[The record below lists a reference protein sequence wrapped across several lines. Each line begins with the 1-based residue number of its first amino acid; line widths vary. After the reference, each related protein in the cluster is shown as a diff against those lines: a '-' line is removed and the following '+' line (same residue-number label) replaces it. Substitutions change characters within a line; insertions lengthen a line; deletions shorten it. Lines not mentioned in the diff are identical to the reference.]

1 MTQNSLVKKFV
12 FLPCLRMCNIY
23 WDYIRWI
30 VWPIVEGLCQ
40 RNEIYRINVN
50 TQWSYPLYANILDS
64 LKMKNGISL
73 TPLNC
78 DLNALTFALNDS
90 AAALVVLFTK

>member
-1 MTQNSLVKKFV
+1 MSICDILKGNVVKNSWFSGEFSVKICTLKLQKF
-12 FLPCLRMCNIY
+12 
-23 WDYIRWI
+23 W
-30 VWPIVEGLCQ
+30 
-40 RNEIYRINVN
+40 INVN

-64 LKMKNGISL
+64 LNVKNEISL
-73 TPLNC
+73 TPLNW